1 MRQLHFGQ
9 APTTR
14 QPLVS
19 NDDTK
24 NNPFDST
31 TADDQIRPL
40 SGLGKTLTS
49 AATLATANLGSLA
62 MPEMSTPA
70 PSKQSQIHPHLTRYL
85 NTTIYDVSAFGSVPN
100 LIDYRV

>member
-1 MRQLHFGQ
+1 MGTFGYSQTKSGNLFDNNKRQLHFGQ

-24 NNPFDST
+24 NNPFNDT

-40 SGLGKTLTS
+40 SGLGTTLTS
-49 AATLATANLGSLA
+49 AATLATAKLGSLT
-62 MPEMSTPA
+62 MPE
-70 PSKQSQIHPHLTRYL
+70 
-85 NTTIYDVSAFGSVPN
+85 VSIP
-100 LIDYRV
+100 